1 MLKNKTALITGGSRG
16 LGEAIALKMAEN
28 GADIIIVYIGDENEA
43 ACALEKIKAF
53 GVKAKCYRCDVSD
66 FNETEI
72 IIKQILSDFGK
83 VDILVN
89 NAGITRDK
97 LMMQMTEQEYDMVL
111 DVNLKGAFNMTRHLS
126 RSFIKQ
132 KSGTIINISSIVG
145 LMGNVGQVNYV
156 ASKAGLIGLTKAVA
170 KELAP
175 KNITCNAIA
184 PGYITSVMTDAM
196 TDEAK
201 ERLYSAIPLK
211 RTGKPED
218 IANVAL
224 FLASDMADYITGEV
238 IKVDGGLY
246 I

>member
-16 LGEAIALKMAEN
+16 IGEVIALKMATN
-28 GADIIIVYIGDENEA
+28 GADIAIVYIGDESEA
-43 ACALEKIKAF
+43 LNVENQIKAL
-53 GVKAKCYRCDVSD
+53 GRKVKCYSCDVSNFTD
-66 FNETEI
+66 TETTV
-72 IIKQILSDFGK
+72 KQILDDFGK

-97 LMMQMTEQEYDMVL
+97 LMIQMTEAEYDMVL

-132 KSGTIINISSIVG
+132 KSGTVINISSIVG

-156 ASKAGLIGLTKAVA
+156 ASKAGLIGMTKSVA
-170 KELAP
+170 KELAS

-201 ERLYSAIPLK
+201 DRLYAAIPLK
-211 RTGKPED
+211 RTGTPD
-218 IANVAL
+218 DVANTAL
-224 FLASDMADYITGEV
+224 FLASDMASYITGEV

-246 I
+246 V